1 MRRETYEASKAVT
14 GDNEEY
20 DTLVHCNNLLHSLVE
35 EKRIDEAT
43 SLARENIPLAV
54 ASLGPGNDITLK
66 MRYSL
71 ARALSRYDA
80 SLEDRSEA
88 VTILEDVC
96 QTARQVFGAEHPLT
110 RKFQVSLFAAQY
122 KLEGHGDPLEGHDD
136 PKEALMQMLA
146 AASKD
151 GGGPP
156 ECQQQ

>member
-1 MRRETYEASKAVT
+1 MGRPIPMFDFYTAAQALAVRRETYEASKAVT
-14 GDNEEY
+14 GNNEEY

-96 QTARQVFGAEHPLT
+96 QTARQVFGAAAP
-110 RKFQVSLFAAQY
+110 RRARSDDRRFVDAQVSGRCWRA
-122 KLEGHGDPLEGHDD
+122 
-136 PKEALMQMLA
+136 
-146 AASKD
+146 
-151 GGGPP
+151 
-156 ECQQQ
+156 

>member
-1 MRRETYEASKAVT
+1 MRGRHEGPEK
-14 GDNEEY
+14 G
-20 DTLVHCNNLLHSLVE
+20 HVE
-35 EKRIDEAT
+35 EAT
-43 SLARENIPLAV
+43 SLARENIPVAV

-66 MRYSL
+66 MRYNL

-80 SLEDRSEA
+80 SLDDRSEA

-96 QTARQVFGAEHPLT
+96 QTARQVFGAEHHLT
-110 RKFQVSLFAAQY
+110 RMVQVSLLAAQY